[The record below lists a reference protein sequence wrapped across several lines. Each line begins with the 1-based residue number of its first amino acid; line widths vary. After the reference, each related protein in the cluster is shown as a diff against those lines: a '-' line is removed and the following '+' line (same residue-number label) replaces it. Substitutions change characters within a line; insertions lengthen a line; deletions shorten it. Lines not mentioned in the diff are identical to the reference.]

1 MRRVGWLLP
10 SMLVGATALFP
21 PLLPLRA
28 QALSAQSQGPE
39 QTAAFDRADRRARRL
54 IASVRC
60 AQQIAEARS
69 QGLFGPADSLGGSGQ
84 CVLMEGRFVGVFMDV
99 DTQFTRATRFAAVD
113 LHRHA
118 RRIAPLDT
126 AATLAVAR
134 AEWAAQVRGAQAF
147 SDADRPYA
155 PLSFRFDGD
164 SIEVW
169 LFPVAVLR
177 GRPPTVGGERGFVFA
192 PDGRTLAREIDA
204 FAAYRSFTVSDTGT
218 FLIPSRENTVPMLS
232 ELVLA
237 NLVNGLGRTVAIDMT
252 QVSSTL
258 VGRGAQAV
266 WMQRIKKP

>member
-1 MRRVGWLLP
+1 MAA
-10 SMLVGATALFP
+10 GATALLP
-21 PLLPLRA
+21 PLPPLTA
-28 QALSAQSQGPE
+28 QAQVPSQ
-39 QTAAFDRADRRARRL
+39 TLAFDRADRRAQRL

-60 AQQIAEARS
+60 AQQSAEARS
-69 QGLFGPADSLGGSGQ
+69 QGIFGPPDSLGGSGQ

-99 DTQFTRATRFAAVD
+99 DTQFTKATHFVAVD
-113 LHRHA
+113 LARHV
-118 RRIAPLDT
+118 RRVTPMDT
-126 AATLAVAR
+126 AAALAVAR

-147 SDADRPYA
+147 AVADRPYA

-192 PDGRTLAREIDA
+192 PDGRTLVREVDA
-204 FAAYRSFTVSDTGT
+204 FASYRSFTASDTGT
-218 FLIPSRENTVPMLS
+218 FFILSRENAVPTLS

-237 NLVNGLGRTVAIDMT
+237 NLVNGLGRSVTIDMT

-266 WMQRIKKP
+266 WLQVIKKP